1 MKSTAALALLSLLPM
16 TTNAQTVHT
25 LSIPGTP
32 AFQRSAREIMLV
44 RIAVQPND
52 ASDAGLFDDAA
63 IVPSFS
69 KTAVRGLLKRAR
81 GALKEMKKMP
91 WRSWPLERQI
101 DFRWVYARGKEVERK
116 LAVEKSYEHR
126 PADWLEPLA
135 YNLVAFL
142 TYAPERADAIDKI
155 AGKIPAMVAE
165 MREVCAAPTARDIE
179 IADGIL
185 DGLLQLLPK
194 HPEARAAL
202 ERYREDLTRLEPK
215 QEYRVVGAKDYA
227 WRFKHALLLEWTPE
241 ELLAL
246 AEKELAAVDAARAA
260 LAPHREPKTELN
272 DADRADAKGMTRDSF
287 LGLYDAMVEGQLA
300 ALKKAEIVTIPDG
313 VGPIRARETPK
324 AIVPLTGDGGSMN
337 PPPVFS
343 NSDVGYWNVENFDP
357 NWSEEKREKFVRDLR
372 YYNETSMAPYS
383 VHEGVPGHHL
393 QLSIARLNPNRLRSL
408 LWDSLMVEGW
418 ALYAEQAFWEAGGSG
433 PSVAAHLETLDSWRF
448 RIRRVFYDVNVET
461 GKWTLQQGADWKH
474 AAEPGAGKVDPDVLR
489 TVNWPTQLIGY
500 FTGKMQ
506 ILRLKEDCRK
516 KWGEAY
522 SERRFHD
529 EFLAVGSVPVV
540 FARAKLLGEPLPDL
554 D

>member
-1 MKSTAALALLSLLPM
+1 MK
-16 TTNAQTVHT
+16 TVQ
-25 LSIPGTP
+25 IPGTP
-32 AFQRSAREIMLV
+32 AFQRSAREIMCV

-69 KTAVRGLLKRAR
+69 PASVRGLLKRTR
-81 GALKEMKKMP
+81 GALKELRRMP
-91 WRSWPLERQI
+91 WRDWSLERQI

-116 LAVEKSYEHR
+116 LSVEKSCEHR

-142 TYAPERADAIDKI
+142 TYAPERTEAIDTI
-155 AGKIPAMVAE
+155 AEKVPAMVAE
-165 MREVCAAPTARDIE
+165 MRAVCVPTLRDIE

-185 DGLLQLLPK
+185 EGLVQLLPK
-194 HPEARAAL
+194 HPAAL
-202 ERYREDLTRLEPK
+202 EALEAYRNELKGLSPK
-215 QEYRVVGAKDYA
+215 EEYRVVGAKNYA

-246 AEKELAAVDAARAA
+246 AEKELAAVDAARDA
-260 LAPHREPKTELN
+260 LRRHREAKTELTEK
-272 DADRADAKGMTRDSF
+272 DRADAAGMARDSF
-287 LGLYDAMVEGQLA
+287 MGLYDAMVEGQTA
-300 ALKKAEIVTIPDG
+300 ALKESGLVTIPEG

-343 NSDVGYWNVENFDP
+343 KSDVGYWNVENFNP
-357 NWSEEKREKFVRDLR
+357 EWPLEKREKFVYDLR
-372 YYNETSMAPYS
+372 YYNETAMAPYS
-383 VHEGVPGHHL
+383 AHEGVPGHHL
-393 QLSIARLNPNRLRSL
+393 QLSIARLNPNRLRSM

-461 GKWTLQQGADWKH
+461 GRWTLQQAADWKH
-474 AAEPGAGKVDPDVLR
+474 AAEPGKGKIDPDVLR

-506 ILRLKEDCRK
+506 ILRLKDDCRK
-516 KWGEAY
+516 KWGKAY